1 MLNIA
6 LFGAPGAGKGTQ
18 SEKLLEHY
26 NLVYIATGD
35 ILRNEIN
42 EGSDLGLKAKSII
55 DKGGLVSDELI
66 IQIIEK
72 MMMKHPD
79 CDGFLFDGFPRTFVQ
94 AYILEGLLMRRHTSL
109 TALYSLDVNF
119 DECRKRLLNRAKT
132 SGRSDDTAE
141 VIEYRLEEYQR
152 KTEPVTEFY
161 KEKGIFIPVDGMG
174 AVDEIFNRLTRSIG
188 EELNKAKLNVVL
200 LGYPGSGRGTQAVK
214 LAEKFGLKCIS
225 TGTLLQEEIQKK
237 TVVGKQVEAAVEA
250 GEMISDE
257 IVIRLIEK
265 AIKSNPD
272 KRGFIFKGFPRTM
285 VQAYILDGL
294 LLKSGTHVS
303 TILEMKVP
311 PLELVRRLAR
321 RGQSDKAMPYDNTT
335 ETIVKRLEDH
345 EESTLHLA
353 EYYEKTKKIHEVD
366 GTGSEDE
373 IFERLSKLVEAASR
387 KSK

>member
-18 SEKLLEHY
+18 SEKLLERY

-35 ILRNEIN
+35 ILRSEIS
-42 EGSDLGLKAKSII
+42 EGSSLGLKAKSII

-72 MMMKHPD
+72 KMMAHPD

-109 TALYSLDVNF
+109 TALYSLEVGF

-141 VIEYRLEEYQR
+141 VIEYRLKEYVR
-152 KTEPVTEFY
+152 KTEPVSEFY
-161 KEKGIFIPVDGMG
+161 KEKGIFIPIEGSG
-174 AVDEIFNRLTRSIG
+174 SVDEIFGRLSDSIS
-188 EELNKAKLNVVL
+188 EQLTKVKLNVVL

-225 TGTLLQEEIQKK
+225 TGDLLQEEIDRQ
-237 TVVGKQVEAAVEA
+237 TAVGREVKEAVEA

-265 AIKSNPD
+265 AIKGNPD
-272 KRGFIFKGFPRTM
+272 TRGFIFKGFPRTM

-294 LLKSGTHVS
+294 LLKSGTQVS

-321 RGQSDKAMPYDNTT
+321 RGKSDKAMPYDNST

-353 EYYEKTKKIHEVD
+353 EYYEKTKKIHQVD
-366 GTGSEDE
+366 GTGTEDE
-373 IFERLSKLVEAASR
+373 IFNRLSKLVEAASR